1 MPRCNAPFRLPT
13 PSSVL
18 EEHRLDPARHRR
30 DAFRSGEPALDEYLR
45 RYAAQQ
51 SSKGVTVVHVLV
63 DSSAPQDVLGYY
75 TLGAAELHVGRLA
88 PQDANRLPRYPVP
101 CFRMG
106 RLAVAADRRGQAQAA
121 AGLHRG
127 VQRQQAGGLGGVA
140 YLHGGQGG
148 RQRVGGLGGGGTG
161 QRGQGE
167 RAGALAY
174 VDTEHA

>member
-75 TLGAAELHVGRLA
+75 TLGAAELHVGSLA

-106 RLAVAADRRGQAQAA
+106 RLAVAADRRGQGLGRTLLGLAVSRCLQARQSVAAYALIVDAKHAQAKA
-121 AGLHRG
+121 FYAHHGFNACVDEPLR
-127 VQRQQAGGLGGVA
+127 L
-140 YLHGGQGG
+140 YLPLW
-148 RQRVGGLGGGGTG
+148 R
-161 QRGQGE
+161 
-167 RAGALAY
+167 
-174 VDTEHA
+174 